1 MESENALHPIEVT
14 NKSFNLKNLSLMKRI
29 CFLVMLLLLTATQLW
44 AAAGSIKG
52 VVLDEKKEPVL
63 GAVVQILQA
72 GITKGGASADENGAY
87 HVKPLAAGRYDV
99 KLVVAGYRTHIT
111 RNVVVAP
118 DKVTEVNINLIT
130 DAQMLN
136 EVQVVQYRK
145 PLIDKHANKTITA
158 DRIEKMPTRS
168 TESVAATA
176 PGVYQQNEDLR
187 ITGAREDRANYIID
201 GVQVQS
207 STKHLKRKENLVD
220 NARVQ
225 YIPPTPY
232 PNSGESYA
240 YKAEN
245 DFRLVRDNPLS
256 TLSVDVDR
264 ASYSNVRRL
273 ITTGQPIP
281 PEAVR
286 VEEMINYF
294 DYQYP
299 QPEGSNPIAI
309 VTEVIDCPW
318 QPGHKLLH
326 VGMQAKTVSAENL
339 PPSNIVFLIDVSG
352 SMNNANKLPLVKS
365 AMKMLTSKMRAQ
377 DKVSIVVYA
386 GNAGLVLPPTSG
398 SNKRTIYKALDRLE
412 AGGSTA
418 GGAGIQLA
426 YATALQSF
434 VKGGNNRVV
443 LATDGDFNVGVSAEY
458 ELENLITQN
467 RNKGVYLTCLGFGMG
482 NYKDSKMEILAD
494 KGNGNYAYIDNEQE
508 AHKTL
513 VKEFGGTIFTIAKD
527 VKAQI
532 EFNPAFVQSYRLVG
546 YENRV
551 LNDEDFKDDKKDA
564 GEMGSGH
571 TVTML
576 YEIVPTGYH
585 KKGDIELKYGRED
598 NEVRDLH
605 ATGIELATVKFRYKR
620 PNSNTSSEMQ
630 HVIPNFPKRI
640 DMASDNIRFASSVAM
655 FGMMLKNSPHKGNTS
670 YKNILALAK
679 SAKGNDKNGYRAEY
693 IGLVQQVS
701 GKLGYGEDPSML
713 GWSGD
718 E

>member
-1 MESENALHPIEVT
+1 
-14 NKSFNLKNLSLMKRI
+14 
-29 CFLVMLLLLTATQLW
+29 MLLVAAQAW
-44 AAAGSIKG
+44 AAAGSISGNVTDETKQP
-52 VVLDEKKEPVL
+52 VIAAIVEVLE
-63 GAVVQILQA
+63 G
-72 GITKGGASADENGAY
+72 GITKGGAATDVDGNY
-87 HVKPLAAGRYDV
+87 TIKPLNPGRYDV
-99 KLVVAGYRTHIT
+99 RVKYVNYTTKLV
-111 RNVVVAP
+111 RNVIVSPGVETVVDFNIVP
-118 DKVTEVNINLIT
+118 DTRALK
-130 DAQMLN
+130 
-136 EVQVVQYRK
+136 EVQIVEYKK
-145 PLIDKHANKTITA
+145 PLIDKHTAKSVTA
-158 DRIEKMPTRS
+158 DEISKMPTRN
-168 TESVAATA
+168 TESIAATA
-176 PGVYQQNEDLR
+176 PGVYQQRDSRLNVSGSRGD
-187 ITGAREDRANYIID
+187 GVAYIID
-201 GVQVQS
+201 GVQLES
-207 STKHLKRKENLVD
+207 SKHIKRRERLVD

-225 YIPPTPY
+225 YIPPAPY
-232 PNSGESYA
+232 PNSSESYA
-240 YKAEN
+240 YKPEN

-256 TLSVDVDR
+256 TLSIDVDR
-264 ASYSNVRRL
+264 ASYSNIRRL

-281 PEAVR
+281 PQAVR

-294 DYQYP
+294 DYEYP
-299 QPEGSNPIAI
+299 QPEGNNPIAI
-309 VTEVIDCPW
+309 VTEMIECPW

-326 VGMQAKTVSAENL
+326 VGMQAKTISAENL

-365 AMKMLTSKMRAQ
+365 AMKMLTAKMRAQ
-377 DKVSIVVYA
+377 DKISIVVYA
-386 GNAGLVLPPTSG
+386 GSAGLVLPPTSG
-398 SNKRTIYKALDRLE
+398 KDKRTIFKALDKLE

-426 YATALQSF
+426 YATALQNF
-434 VKGGNNRVV
+434 MKGGNNRVV
-443 LATDGDFNVGVSAEY
+443 LATDGDFNVGVSAEH

-494 KGNGNYAYIDNEQE
+494 KGNGNYAYIDNLQE
-508 AHKTL
+508 AEKTL

-546 YENRV
+546 YENRL

-564 GEMGSGH
+564 GEMGSDH

-576 YEIVPTGYH
+576 YEIVPTGFH
-585 KKGDIELKYGRED
+585 KKGDIELKYGSAQ

-630 HVIPNFPKRI
+630 HIVTNYPKRI

-670 YKNILALAK
+670 YKNILALAQ
-679 SAKGNDKNGYRAEY
+679 SAKGRDKDGYRAEY

-701 GKLGYGEDPSML
+701 GKLGYGEDPSLL
-713 GWSGD
+713 GWGGD

>member
-1 MESENALHPIEVT
+1 
-14 NKSFNLKNLSLMKRI
+14 MKRI
-29 CFLVMLLLLTATQLW
+29 SFVVMLLLLAATQVW

-52 VVLDEKKEPVL
+52 VVLDEQNQPVL
-63 GAVVQILQA
+63 GAVVQVIQG
-72 GITKGGASADENGAY
+72 GITKAGASTNENGAY
-87 HVKPLAAGRYDV
+87 DVKPLAAGRYDV
-99 KLVVAGYRTHIT
+99 KLAYAGYKTHMT
-111 RNVVVAP
+111 KNVIVSP
-118 DKVTEVNINLIT
+118 DKATVVNITLT
-130 DAQMLN
+130 VDTRSLN
-136 EVQVVQYRK
+136 EVQVVEYKK
-145 PLIDKHANKTITA
+145 PLIDKYNSKTVTSE
-158 DRIEKMPTRS
+158 RIEKMPART
-168 TESVAATA
+168 TESGAIA
-176 PGVYQQNEDLR
+176 PGVYQQNGDLS
-187 ITGAREDRANYIID
+187 IAGAREDRAMYIID
-201 GVQVQS
+201 GVQ
-207 STKHLKRKENLVD
+207 TPKHMKRRAPLVD

-225 YIPPTPY
+225 YLPPVPY

-245 DFRLVRDNPLS
+245 DFKLVRDNPLS

-264 ASYSNVRRL
+264 ASYSNIRRL

-326 VGMQAKTVSAENL
+326 IGMQAKTVSAEHL

-352 SMNNANKLPLVKS
+352 SMNSANKLPLVKS
-365 AMKMLTSKMRAQ
+365 AMKMLTSTMRAQ

-398 SNKRTIYKALDRLE
+398 SDKRTIYKALDRLE

-426 YATALQSF
+426 YATALQNF

-443 LATDGDFNVGVSAEY
+443 LATDGDFNVGVSAEC
-458 ELENLITQN
+458 ELENLIAQN

-482 NYKDSKMEILAD
+482 NYKDAKMEILAD

-532 EFNPAFVQSYRLVG
+532 EFNPGFVQSYRLVG
-546 YENRV
+546 YENRL

-598 NEVRDLH
+598 NVVRNLH
-605 ATGIELATVKFRYKR
+605 ATGIELATVKFRYKK

-630 HVIPNFPKRI
+630 HIIPNFPKRI

-670 YKNILALAK
+670 YKHILALAQ
-679 SAKGNDKNGYRAEY
+679 SAKGKDKDGYRAEY
-693 IGLVQQVS
+693 ISLVQQVS
-701 GKLGYGEDPSML
+701 GKLGYGEDPSLL